1 MDNQKIIDKNFIK
14 YLKISVVVI
23 VIALFLWFLVIHPLI
38 TFRGYEKDIEA
49 AAKRYYEIN
58 AGELPTGTRV
68 KTLSVQKLFDQSYLK
83 EDFYVPFSKKPCSI
97 TDSWV
102 KVRQEDGEYRYYT
115 YLKCGIISSNVDHKG
130 PEITLN
136 GDDEVTINLGSKYD
150 EEGVKSVVDNT
161 DGKMDVEDVEIDSS
175 DVNTNRAGTYKVT
188 YSATDSLNNTNEVVR
203 TVKVVERLKN
213 TVNKATNKAG
223 VYTGSN
229 PNNYIYFSGMLFRIV
244 DIDGDNV
251 RIVAEQDVSNVNYT
265 AIDEWLEYYYD
276 HIADE
281 SKKFVVKNKYCD
293 MKTNDNDISNIDKCN
308 SYTKEKEV
316 SILSASDIN
325 QATVEGQSNW
335 LRPNTVSWIRNEKDN
350 KNAYTVRNVFYNT
363 DARYMSFDQNY
374 NFGVRPVLTIKG
386 FTLIEDG
393 DGTKDNPYSIGDMER
408 AKAGDK
414 LNTRHS
420 GEFVSYSGMLWRIID
435 IDSDNTTKV
444 IANTTIYND
453 GVRVLTSYDTD
464 SKTKIYNPKERG
476 NVGYFISNQAVQYF
490 DTDYFVS
497 KEVEV
502 PIYKNMI
509 RYGKESTTKKYKVKI
524 SAPNMYEMFS
534 AFDYNSVTMKS
545 YWLIN
550 SSKAKYTKAL
560 ISDIGVVMYGPIY
573 DNAEYGVRP
582 VGYLNKDCSIV
593 SGAGT
598 YEDPYIITD

>member
-14 YLKISVVVI
+14 YLKIAVVVI

-68 KTLSVQKLFDQSYLK
+68 KTLSIQKLFDQSYLK

-102 KVRQEDGEYRYYT
+102 KVRQEDGEYKYYT
-115 YLKCGIISSNVDHKG
+115 YLKCGIISSNVDYKG

-213 TVNKATNKAG
+213 TVNKATNKTG

-244 DIDGDNV
+244 DVDGDNV

-316 SILSASDIN
+316 SILSAADIN
-325 QATVEGQSNW
+325 QATTEEGNW
-335 LRPNTVSWIRNEKDN
+335 LRPDSISWVRNEKDN
-350 KNAYTVRNVFYNT
+350 KNAYTVRNRFYNT

-386 FTLIEDG
+386 STLIEDG
-393 DGTKDNPYSIGDMER
+393 DGTKENPYSIGDMES

-444 IANTTIYND
+444 IANTTVYN
-453 GVRVLTSYDTD
+453 GGERVLTSYDTD
-464 SKTKIYNPKERG
+464 SKAKIYNPKERG
-476 NVGYFISNQAVQYF
+476 NVGYFISNEAVQYF

-497 KEVEV
+497 KEIEV

-550 SSKAKYTKAL
+550 SSKDQYTKAL
-560 ISDIGVVMYGPIY
+560 ISDIGVAMYGALY
-573 DNAEYGVRP
+573 DNVEYGVRP

-593 SGAGT
+593 SGTGT
-598 YEDPYIITD
+598 YEDPYIITE

>member
-1 MDNQKIIDKNFIK
+1 MDNQKIIDNNFIK

-386 FTLIEDG
+386 STLIEDG
-393 DGTKDNPYSIGDMER
+393 DGTKDNPYSIGDMES

-550 SSKAKYTKAL
+550 SSKAKYKKAL

>member
-1 MDNQKIIDKNFIK
+1 MDNQKIIDNNFIK

-386 FTLIEDG
+386 STLIEDG
-393 DGTKDNPYSIGDMER
+393 DGTKDNPYSLGDMES

>member
-23 VIALFLWFLVIHPLI
+23 VIALFLWFLIIHPLI

-68 KTLSVQKLFDQSYLK
+68 KTLSIQKLFDQSYLK

-102 KVRQEDGEYRYYT
+102 KVRQEDGEYKYYT

-150 EEGVKSVVDNT
+150 EEGVKSVVDNV
-161 DGKMDVEDVEIDSS
+161 DGKMDIEDVEIDSS
-175 DVNTNRAGTYKVT
+175 DVNTNKAGTYKVT
-188 YSATDSLNNTNEVVR
+188 YTATDSLNNTNEVVR

-213 TVNKATNKAG
+213 TVNKATNKTG

-265 AIDEWLEYYYD
+265 AIDEWLDYYYD

-325 QATVEGQSNW
+325 QATTEMENW
-335 LRPNTVSWIRNEKDN
+335 LRPDSISWVRNEKDS
-350 KNAYTVRNVFYNT
+350 KNAYTVRNRFYNT

-374 NFGVRPVLTIKG
+374 NFGIRPVLTIKG
-386 FTLIEDG
+386 STLIEDG
-393 DGTKDNPYSIGDMER
+393 DGTKENPYSIGDMEK

-444 IANTTIYND
+444 IANTTVYN
-453 GVRVLTSYDTD
+453 GGERVLTSYDTD
-464 SKTKIYNPKERG
+464 SKAKIYNPKERG
-476 NVGYFISNQAVQYF
+476 NVGYFISNEAVQYF

-497 KEVEV
+497 KEIEV

-550 SSKAKYTKAL
+550 SSKAQYTKAL
-560 ISDIGVVMYGPIY
+560 ISDIGVVMYGALY
-573 DNAEYGVRP
+573 DNVEYGVRP

-593 SGAGT
+593 SGTGT
-598 YEDPYIITD
+598 YEDPYIITE

>member
-83 EDFYVPFSKKPCSI
+83 EDFYVPFSKKTCSI

-276 HIADE
+276 HIADG
-281 SKKFVVKNKYCD
+281 SKKIVVKNKYCD

-316 SILSASDIN
+316 SILSAADIN

-386 FTLIEDG
+386 STLIEDG
-393 DGTKDNPYSIGDMER
+393 DGTKDNPYSIGDMES

>member
-14 YLKISVVVI
+14 YLKIAVVVI

-68 KTLSVQKLFDQSYLK
+68 KTLSIQKLFDQSYLK

-102 KVRQEDGEYRYYT
+102 KVRQEDGEYKYYT

-136 GDDEVTINLGSKYD
+136 GDEDITVNLGSKYK
-150 EEGVKSVVDNT
+150 EEGVKSVVDNV
-161 DGKMDVEDVEIDSS
+161 DGKMDIEDVEIDSS

-213 TVNKATNKAG
+213 TVNKATNKTG

-244 DIDGDNV
+244 DADGDNV

-293 MKTNDNDISNIDKCN
+293 MKTDDNNISSIDKCD

-316 SILSASDIN
+316 SILSATDIN
-325 QATVEGQSNW
+325 QVTTEEGNW
-335 LRPNTVSWIRNEKDN
+335 LRPDSISWVRNEKDN
-350 KNAYTVRNVFYNT
+350 KNAYTVRNRFYNT

-386 FTLIEDG
+386 STLIEDG
-393 DGTKDNPYSIGDMER
+393 DGTKENPYSIGDMES

-444 IANTTIYND
+444 IVNTTVYN
-453 GVRVLTSYDTD
+453 GGERVLTSYDTD
-464 SKTKIYNPKERG
+464 SKAKIYNPKERG
-476 NVGYFISNQAVQYF
+476 NVGYFISNEAVQYF

-497 KEVEV
+497 KEIEV

-550 SSKAKYTKAL
+550 SSKAQYTKAS
-560 ISDIGVVMYGPIY
+560 ISDIGVAMYGALY
-573 DNAEYGVRP
+573 DNVEYGVRP

-593 SGAGT
+593 SGTGT
-598 YEDPYIITD
+598 YEDPYIITE

>member
-161 DGKMDVEDVEIDSS
+161 DGKMDVKDVEIDSS

-188 YSATDSLNNTNEVVR
+188 YTATDSLNNTNEVVR

-213 TVNKATNKAG
+213 TVNKATNKTG

-276 HIADE
+276 HIADG
-281 SKKFVVKNKYCD
+281 SKKIVVKNKYCD

-316 SILSASDIN
+316 SILSAADIN

-386 FTLIEDG
+386 STLIEDG
-393 DGTKDNPYSIGDMER
+393 DGTKDNPYSIGDMES

>member
-14 YLKISVVVI
+14 YLKIAVVVI

-68 KTLSVQKLFDQSYLK
+68 KTLSIQKLFDQSYLK

-102 KVRQEDGEYRYYT
+102 KVRQEDGEYKYYT

-136 GDDEVTINLGSKYD
+136 GDEDITVNLGSKYK
-150 EEGVKSVVDNT
+150 EEGVKSVVDNV
-161 DGKMDVEDVEIDSS
+161 DGKMDIEDVEIDSS
-175 DVNTNRAGTYKVT
+175 DVNTNRAGTYKVI

-213 TVNKATNKAG
+213 TVNKATNKTG

-244 DIDGDNV
+244 DVDGDNV

-293 MKTNDNDISNIDKCN
+293 MKTNDNNISSIDKCD

-316 SILSASDIN
+316 SILSAADIN
-325 QATVEGQSNW
+325 QATTEEGNW
-335 LRPNTVSWIRNEKDN
+335 LRPDSISWVRNEKDN
-350 KNAYTVRNVFYNT
+350 KNAYTVRNRFYNT

-386 FTLIEDG
+386 STLIEDG
-393 DGTKDNPYSIGDMER
+393 DGTKENPYSIGDMES

-444 IANTTIYND
+444 IANTTVYN
-453 GVRVLTSYDTD
+453 GGQRVLTSYDTD
-464 SKTKIYNPKERG
+464 SKAKIYSPKERG
-476 NVGYFISNQAVQYF
+476 NVGYFISNEAVQYF

-497 KEVEV
+497 KEIEV

-550 SSKAKYTKAL
+550 SSKAQYTKAS
-560 ISDIGVVMYGPIY
+560 ISDIGVAMYGALY
-573 DNAEYGVRP
+573 DNVEYGVRP
-582 VGYLNKDCSIV
+582 VGYLNKDCSVV
-593 SGAGT
+593 SGTGT
-598 YEDPYIITD
+598 YEDPYIITE

>member
-14 YLKISVVVI
+14 YLKISVIVI

-161 DGKMDVEDVEIDSS
+161 DGKMDVKDVEIDSS

-188 YSATDSLNNTNEVVR
+188 YTATDSLNNTNEVVR

-213 TVNKATNKAG
+213 TVNKATNKTG

-276 HIADE
+276 HIADG
-281 SKKFVVKNKYCD
+281 SKKIVVKNKYCD

-316 SILSASDIN
+316 SILSAADIN

-386 FTLIEDG
+386 STLIEDG
-393 DGTKDNPYSIGDMER
+393 DGTKDNPYSIGDMES

>member
-14 YLKISVVVI
+14 YLKIAVVVI

-68 KTLSVQKLFDQSYLK
+68 KTLSIQKLFDQSYLK

-281 SKKFVVKNKYCD
+281 SKKIVVKNKYCD
-293 MKTNDNDISNIDKCN
+293 MKTNDNNISSIDKCD

-316 SILSASDIN
+316 SILSAADIN

-335 LRPNTVSWIRNEKDN
+335 LRPSTISWIRNEKDN

-386 FTLIEDG
+386 STLIEDG
-393 DGTKDNPYSIGDMER
+393 DGTKDNPYSIGDMES

-573 DNAEYGVRP
+573 DNVEYGVRP

-593 SGAGT
+593 SGTGT
-598 YEDPYIITD
+598 YEDPYIITE

>member
-1 MDNQKIIDKNFIK
+1 MDNQKVIDKKFIK
-14 YLKISVVVI
+14 YLKIAVVVI

-68 KTLSVQKLFDQSYLK
+68 KTLSIQKLFDQSYLK

-102 KVRQEDGEYRYYT
+102 KVRQEDGEYKYYT

-136 GDDEVTINLGSKYD
+136 GDEEITINLGSKYK

-161 DGKMDVEDVEIDSS
+161 DGKMDVKDVEIDSS

-188 YSATDSLNNTNEVVR
+188 YTATDSLNNTSEVIR

-213 TVNKATNKAG
+213 TVNKATNKTG

-244 DIDGDNV
+244 DVDGDNV
-251 RIVAEQDVSNVNYT
+251 RIVAEQDVSNVNYA

-325 QATVEGQSNW
+325 QATVEGQDNW
-335 LRPNTVSWIRNEKDN
+335 LRPESISWVRNEKDN
-350 KNAYTVRNVFYNT
+350 KNAYTVRNRFYNT

-386 FTLIEDG
+386 SALIEDG
-393 DGTKDNPYSIGDMER
+393 DGTKDNPYSIGDMES

-444 IANTTIYND
+444 IANTTVYND

-464 SKTKIYNPKERG
+464 SKIKIYNPKERG

-490 DTDYFVS
+490 NTDYLVS

-573 DNAEYGVRP
+573 DNVEYGVRP

-593 SGAGT
+593 NGTGT

>member
-14 YLKISVVVI
+14 YLKIAVVVI

-68 KTLSVQKLFDQSYLK
+68 KTLSIQKLFDQSYLK

-102 KVRQEDGEYRYYT
+102 KVRQEDGEYKYYT
-115 YLKCGIISSNVDHKG
+115 YLKCGIISSNVDYKG

-213 TVNKATNKAG
+213 TVNKATNKTG

-244 DIDGDNV
+244 DVDGDNV

-293 MKTNDNDISNIDKCN
+293 MKTNDNNISSIDKCD

-316 SILSASDIN
+316 SILSAADIN
-325 QATVEGQSNW
+325 QATTEEGNW
-335 LRPNTVSWIRNEKDN
+335 LRPDSISWVRNEKDN
-350 KNAYTVRNVFYNT
+350 KNAYTVRNRFYNT

-386 FTLIEDG
+386 STLIEDG
-393 DGTKDNPYSIGDMER
+393 DGTKENPYSIGDMES

-435 IDSDNTTKV
+435 IDSDDTTKV
-444 IANTTIYND
+444 IANTTVYN
-453 GVRVLTSYDTD
+453 GGERVLTSYDTD
-464 SKTKIYNPKERG
+464 SKAKIYNPKERG
-476 NVGYFISNQAVQYF
+476 NVGYFISNEAVQYF

-497 KEVEV
+497 KEIEV

-524 SAPNMYEMFS
+524 SSPNMYEMFS

-550 SSKAKYTKAL
+550 SSKAQYTKAL
-560 ISDIGVVMYGPIY
+560 ISDIGVAMYGALY
-573 DNAEYGVRP
+573 DNVEYGVRP

-593 SGAGT
+593 SGTGT
-598 YEDPYIITD
+598 YEDPYIITE